1 MGRIDQGGKK
11 MSSILIGVLG
21 IVITLLLLAMGM
33 PIGFAMMLVG
43 IAGFAFLV
51 NLTAALQVIGVATY
65 GVISNYEWLVLPLFF
80 YLAAVMFVGGLGNSL
95 FRMGYAILGR
105 LYGGI
110 AMATVLAIAVFS
122 AISGSAIASAVT
134 IGSISLPEMK
144 KLKYDDSLATA
155 SVAAGSTIDILIPP
169 STILIVYGIITETS
183 IVELFAAGFI
193 PGFILAGMYM
203 IYIFFR
209 VRQNPNLGPRGPRTS
224 MKEKLVSTAQCI
236 DSLILIALVL
246 GGMLVGWFA
255 PTEAAGIGAFG
266 AIVASMI
273 RGRFKWIEFRDSLY
287 DTVQNTG
294 MIFATLIGAYVIT
307 PFIAVSRIPMELSSI
322 VAALGLPPYAVL
334 TLILLLY
341 MVLGCFIDT
350 MSMILLTVPVFFP
363 LVTGL
368 GFDPIWFGIVVVMV
382 VEIGL
387 VTPPMGLIVWV
398 TAGIAK
404 TVPME
409 KIFKGIWPF
418 VAVDI
423 IFVIMLIFFPKI
435 VMLGPELLR
444 STY

>member
-1 MGRIDQGGKK
+1 M
-11 MSSILIGVLG
+11 
-21 IVITLLLLAMGM
+21 T
-33 PIGFAMMLVG
+33 
-43 IAGFAFLV
+43 
-51 NLTAALQVIGVATY
+51 
-65 GVISNYEWLVLPLFF
+65 
-80 YLAAVMFVGGLGNSL
+80 
-95 FRMGYAILGR
+95 
-105 LYGGI
+105 
-110 AMATVLAIAVFS
+110 
-122 AISGSAIASAVT
+122 
-134 IGSISLPEMK
+134 
-144 KLKYDDSLATA
+144 
-155 SVAAGSTIDILIPP
+155 
-169 STILIVYGIITETS
+169 
-183 IVELFAAGFI
+183 
-193 PGFILAGMYM
+193 
-203 IYIFFR
+203 YIFLR
-209 VRQNPNLGPRGPRTS
+209 VKQNPELGPQGPRTS
-224 MKEKLVSTAQCI
+224 MKEKLVSTAHCI
-236 DSLILIALVL
+236 DSLLLIILVL

-266 AIVASMI
+266 AIVASII
-273 RGRFKWIEFRDSLY
+273 RGKFNWKAFRDSLY

-322 VAALGLPPYAVL
+322 VAASGLPPYAIL

-363 LVTGL
+363 LITGL

-404 TVPME
+404 NVPME

-418 VAVDI
+418 VAVDV
-423 IFVIMLIFFPKI
+423 IFVILLIFFPKI

-444 STY
+444 ATY

>member
-1 MGRIDQGGKK
+1 
-11 MSSILIGVLG
+11 MSSILIGVIG
-21 IVITLLLLAMGM
+21 IIIILLLLAMGM

-43 IAGFAFLV
+43 VVGFAFLV
-51 NLTAALQVIGVATY
+51 NLTAAFQVIGVATY

-95 FRMGYAILGR
+95 FKMGYAILGR

-144 KLKYDDSLATA
+144 KLDYDDSLATA

-203 IYIFFR
+203 LYIFLR
-209 VRQNPNLGPRGPRTS
+209 VRQNPNLGPQGPRTS

-266 AIVASMI
+266 AIVASII
-273 RGRFKWIEFRDSLY
+273 RGKFGWKAFRDSLY

-294 MIFATLIGAYVIT
+294 MIFATLVGAYVIT
-307 PFIAVSRIPMELSSI
+307 PFIAVSRIPMELSSL
-322 VAALGLPPYAVL
+322 VASTGLPPYAIL

-363 LVTGL
+363 LITGL
-368 GFDPIWFGIVVVMV
+368 GFDPIWFGIIVVMV

-387 VTPPMGLIVWV
+387 VTPPMGLLVWV

-423 IFVIMLIFFPKI
+423 VFVLMLIIWPKI
-435 VMLGPELLR
+435 VMLGPEILR
-444 STY
+444 STYSF